1 VVQTDTLRAMLRS
14 ATAQGVAEPQLSTAL
29 ARVQRLFEG
38 LGRKGQV

>member
-1 VVQTDTLRAMLRS
+1 VQTDKLWALLRS
-14 ATAQGVAEPQLSTAL
+14 ATAQGVDEPQLATAL